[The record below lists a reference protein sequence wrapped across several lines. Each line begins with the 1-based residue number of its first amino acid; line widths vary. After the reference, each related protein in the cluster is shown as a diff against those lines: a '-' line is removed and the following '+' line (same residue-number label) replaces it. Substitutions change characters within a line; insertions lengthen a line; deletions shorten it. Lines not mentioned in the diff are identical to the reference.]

1 MIETASVWQVN
12 QLHPETVA
20 VSAGRPHEP
29 GAPLTTPIVL
39 TAPYRHRED
48 VNRYSRQA
56 GTDTTQA
63 FESAV
68 GALEGGTALAFAS
81 GMAAV
86 SAVVEGRPAGGVAVV
101 PDSGYSGAL
110 TLFDEQQRLGRMT
123 IRAVDITDTD
133 AVRAALPGADLLWLE
148 SVTNPLM
155 GVADLPP
162 LVSAAHV
169 AGALVCVDATFS
181 TPLLVRPL
189 EHGADIVMHSA
200 TKFLSGHSDVLMG
213 VLVTREPILG
223 AELRARRDL
232 TGAVPGALESYL
244 ALRGLRTVALR
255 MERAQANALE
265 LARRLAAHPRVTRVR
280 YPGLA
285 DDPGH
290 ERAARLYDGFGAM
303 LAFELAGTA
312 ADAER
317 VCAAVRVITHATSLG
332 GVESL
337 IERRARHPADA
348 AHGAPPTLLRLSV
361 GIEHVEDLWADLA
374 QALPVQ

>member
-1 MIETASVWQVN
+1 MNT
-12 QLHPETVA
+12 LHPETLA

-29 GAPLTTPIVL
+29 GAPLTNPIVL
-39 TAPYRHRED
+39 TGPYRHSD
-48 VNRYSRQA
+48 DGNSYSRQA
-56 GTDTTQA
+56 GTETTRA
-63 FESAV
+63 FEAAV

-86 SAVVEGRPAGGVAVV
+86 SAVVEGRRAGGVAVV
-101 PDSGYSGAL
+101 PDSGYSGSL

-123 IRAVDITDTD
+123 TRAVDITDTD

-155 GVADLPP
+155 GVADLPA
-162 LVSAAHV
+162 LISAAHD
-169 AGALVCVDATFS
+169 AGAVVCVDATFS

-189 EHGADIVMHSA
+189 EYGADIVMHSA
-200 TKFLSGHSDVLMG
+200 TKSLSGHSDLLMG
-213 VLVTREPILG
+213 VLVTREPGLG
-223 AELRARRDL
+223 AQLRARRDL
-232 TGAVPGALESYL
+232 TGAVPGALECYL

-265 LARRLAAHPRVTRVR
+265 VARRLAAHPRVTRVR
-280 YPGLA
+280 YPGLP

-290 ERAARLYDGFGAM
+290 ERAARLHDGFGAM
-303 LAFELAGTA
+303 LGFEIAGTA
-312 ADAER
+312 EDAER
-317 VCAAVRVITHATSLG
+317 VCAAVRLITHATSLG

-337 IERRARHPADA
+337 IERRARHPTDA

-374 QALPVQ
+374 QALSSPVE